1 MTNLRLINFLL
12 FQLGWLA
19 CVLAAAAQQAWL
31 GSLLGLGV
39 VVLHFVLSKQPQVD
53 FKILVLVLILG
64 GSWDSLLTALGIL
77 RFDSGMMISLFAPHW
92 ILVMWLLFATTLN
105 SSLSWMQ
112 GRYLLAA
119 VFGAIGGPLAY
130 RAGAALGAVDFSST
144 FDAMVII
151 GVGWM
156 LLMPTFV
163 VMAEAARSAPAEK
176 ETSQ

>member
-1 MTNLRLINFLL
+1 MINLKLVNFVL

-19 CVLAAAAQQAWL
+19 CVLFAAAQQAWL
-31 GSLLGLGV
+31 GSLIGLAIV
-39 VVLHFVLSKQPQVD
+39 ALHFYLSEQSRVD
-53 FKILVLVLILG
+53 FKIVMLVLILG
-64 GSWDSLLTALGIL
+64 GSWDSLLTALGVL

-105 SSLSWMQ
+105 ASLQWLQ

-130 RAGAALGAVDFSST
+130 RAGAALGAVEFSSPL
-144 FDAMVII
+144 DAMIII

-156 LLMPTFV
+156 LLMPTFIV
-163 VMAEAARSAPAEK
+163 IAEAARTSPAEK
-176 ETSQ
+176 DVPL